1 MGIKSRR
8 TKNLMTNDYAVTGI
22 YRSGT
27 TLYYNILFKLLE
39 SVTNKKAIDIST
51 GVQIDNIRV
60 HKYHEQCV
68 NLNLQQYK
76 SIYSYRDILD
86 CLSSFI
92 IRDKSTFE
100 DFKIH
105 GHSSIEFVNWM
116 ISIDESMQNRDGY
129 AEICYEHSINNIED
143 LIDNIA
149 SYYEIDIPESFDK
162 SQFKIENVKKITD
175 SREKVSRIDNYHPRH
190 VHNGEIGRWKT
201 YFTESQK
208 ELIFSKTNYTDWK
221 YNRYKDFG
229 LAL

>member
-1 MGIKSRR
+1 MI
-8 TKNLMTNDYAVTGI
+8 NDYAVTGI

-39 SVTNKKAIDIST
+39 SVTNKKSIDIPT

-100 DFKIH
+100 DYRMH
-105 GHSSIEFVNWM
+105 YYGYNSIEFINFM

-129 AEICYEHSINNIED
+129 LEICYEQSINNVESI
-143 LIDNIA
+143 IDIIA

-175 SREKVSRIDNYHPRH
+175 VRKQVSSIDNFHPRH

-201 YFTESQK
+201 YFTEDQK
-208 ELIFSKTNYTDWK
+208 ELILSKTNYTDWK